1 VAAPTDR
8 YEPLP
13 GLLGL
18 PGHFVRKLSPGGRKF
33 AALIGVLLL
42 AGAVTAVIIVA
53 PRVQE
58 SKGEHDAAERAA
70 RVRASKQARARLIA
84 EQRPR
89 LGRLDVHAGADG
101 GGVAALLEAAITR
114 DARRRAARG
123 ELGNRARYTSCRRL
137 RRERKRLLLAC
148 TAVTSKTEAAEDV
161 PGIVVGYSYRA
172 AVSTTTGRFAFC
184 KASSRPLGTS
194 SPRELR
200 ALSLPHVCGGSG

>member
-1 VAAPTDR
+1 MAAPPDR

-13 GLLGL
+13 GLFGL
-18 PGHFVRKLSPGGRKF
+18 PGHFVRKLSPRGRKF

-42 AGAVTAVIIVA
+42 AGSVAAVIVVA

-58 SKGEHDAAERAA
+58 FKREHDSAERAA

-89 LGRLDVHAGADG
+89 LGRLDVHAGTDG
-101 GGVAALLEAAITR
+101 SGVAALLEAAITR

-123 ELGNRARYTSCRRL
+123 ELKNRARYTSCRRL

-148 TAVTSKTEAAEDV
+148 TAVTSKIEATEDV

-172 AVSTTTGRFAFC
+172 AVSTSTGRFAFC

-200 ALSLPHVCGGSG
+200 ALSLPRVCGGSG

>member
-1 VAAPTDR
+1 MAAPTDR

-18 PGHFVRKLSPGGRKF
+18 PGYFVRKLSPRGRKF

-42 AGAVTAVIIVA
+42 AGAVAAVIVVA
-53 PRVQE
+53 PQIQE
-58 SKGEHDAAERAA
+58 SNREHDAAERAA

-89 LGRLDVHAGADG
+89 LGRLDVRAGADG
-101 GGVAALLEAAITR
+101 SGVAALLEAAITR
-114 DARRRAARG
+114 DARRRAAGG
-123 ELGNRARYTSCRRL
+123 ELENRARYTSCRRMG
-137 RRERKRLLLAC
+137 REGKRLLFAC
-148 TAVTSKTEAAEDV
+148 TAVTSKTEATEDV

-200 ALSLPHVCGGSG
+200 ALRLPRVCGG